1 MSASTPAWV
10 RSPCARK
17 ITRSCCRWWSPPS
30 RRTPSTRWMAPTWA
44 SSRSASSRG
53 RTPRAPCS
61 RAARWSARPPSEP
74 RLSGD
79 TPERSATGG
88 RRSGMT
94 RTPCRGA
101 GSVEFLVVS
110 VLNGVVHGLLLFMV
124 SAGLTLIF
132 GMMGVLNFA
141 HAWFYMLGAYV
152 GFTLTR
158 HGGFWVGLVLAP
170 VVAGLTGVLVE
181 RYMLRRVHKYGH
193 AHELLLTFGLA
204 FIIEEVIKLFYGD
217 ALVSYQ
223 MPDYM
228 RFAAF
233 TIFDT
238 NYPFYRL
245 FMGAVALAMFAVL
258 YLLLTRTRVGIV
270 VRAATYRPSTVEA
283 LGHNLPL
290 VFMGVFAGGSALA
303 GLAGA
308 VAGAFYPT
316 GPSMAVDFGTLV
328 FVVVVIGG
336 LGSVV
341 GALIASLMIGLFIS
355 FSVGLNVSIAD
366 LFGLFGLGPWAQ
378 ELGGLFTL
386 QLSTVANSM
395 PFLLMLLVL
404 LIRPAGLMGD
414 RQ

>member
-1 MSASTPAWV
+1 MEYF
-10 RSPCARK
+10 
-17 ITRSCCRWWSPPS
+17 I
-30 RRTPSTRWMAPTWA
+30 
-44 SSRSASSRG
+44 
-53 RTPRAPCS
+53 
-61 RAARWSARPPSEP
+61 
-74 RLSGD
+74 
-79 TPERSATGG
+79 
-88 RRSGMT
+88 
-94 RTPCRGA
+94 
-101 GSVEFLVVS
+101 VS
-110 VLNGVVHGLLLFMV
+110 LLNGVVHGLLLFMV

-158 HGGFWVGLVLAP
+158 LGGFWIGLVLAP
-170 VVAGLTGVLVE
+170 IIAGGLGVLVE
-181 RYMLRRVHKYGH
+181 RFMLRRVHKYGH

-233 TIFDT
+233 TIFET
-238 NYPFYRL
+238 QYPFYRL
-245 FMGAVALAMFAVL
+245 FMGAVALLMFGIL
-258 YLLLTRTRVGIV
+258 YLLLAYTRVGII

-290 VFMGVFAGGSALA
+290 VFMGVFAGGTAMA

-316 GPSMAVDFGTLV
+316 GPNMAVDFGTLV
-328 FVVVVIGG
+328 FVVVVVGG
-336 LGSVV
+336 LGSVL
-341 GALIASLMIGLFIS
+341 GAFVASLMIGVFIS
-355 FSVGLNVSIAD
+355 FAVGIDLSLAD
-366 LFGLFGLGPWAQ
+366 LFGLVGLGAWA
-378 ELGGLFTL
+378 ESVGGLLTL
-386 QLSTVANSM
+386 KLQTIANSM
-395 PFLLMLLVL
+395 PFLLMLLIL